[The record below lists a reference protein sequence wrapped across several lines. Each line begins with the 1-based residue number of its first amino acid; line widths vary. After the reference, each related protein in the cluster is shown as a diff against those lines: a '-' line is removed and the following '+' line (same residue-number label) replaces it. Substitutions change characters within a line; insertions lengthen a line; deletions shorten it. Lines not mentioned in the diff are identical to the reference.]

1 MKLERFY
8 GILIPILS
16 IILGIAVGAIVMIA
30 GGYDAGE
37 GFYQLYYGIFGEPY
51 SIGETLRATAPL
63 IFAGLAVA
71 FAFRTG
77 LFNIGV
83 EGQVLVGWMVAV
95 WIGISFDLPTAIHL
109 PLALIGAG
117 LAGALWAAVP
127 GVLKAVFHVH
137 EVITSIMMNYIAL
150 YLTNDILRRYIGITN
165 ERTETVKES
174 ASLAST
180 FLSELTDFSR
190 LHNGIFVAVLA
201 AAVFWFILWKTTLGY
216 ELRAVGFNKSAA
228 EYAGM
233 SVKRN
238 IVLSFVISGVFAGLA
253 GAMEGLGTFQNMT
266 LNASFTGV
274 GFDGIAVALL
284 GANNPI
290 GVVLAALLFAGLNI
304 GGLSMQQ
311 VGIPPELIKIII
323 AFIIIFV
330 ASGYA
335 IRLVI
340 DRFTTKKDM
349 AKTSKG
355 AGK

>member
-95 WIGISFDLPTAIHL
+95 WIGIEFDLPTAIHL

-127 GVLKAVFHVH
+127 GILKARFHVH

-150 YLTNDILRRYIGITN
+150 YVTNDILRHVIGIEN

-180 FLSELTDFSR
+180 FLAELTDFSR
-190 LHNGIFVAVLA
+190 LHNGIFIAVLA
-201 AAVFWFILWKTTLGY
+201 ALVFWFILWKTTLGY

-340 DRFTTKKDM
+340 DRFTMKKDS